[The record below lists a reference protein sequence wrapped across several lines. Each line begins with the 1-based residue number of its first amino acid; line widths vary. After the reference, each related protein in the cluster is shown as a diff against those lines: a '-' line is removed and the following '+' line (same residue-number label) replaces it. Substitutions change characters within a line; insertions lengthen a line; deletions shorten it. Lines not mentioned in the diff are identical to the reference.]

1 MLENIMVQNYI
12 DYRVEYDEDYEQNDI
27 AYEDKVSE
35 RMSAE

>member
-12 DYRVEYDEDYEQNDI
+12 DYRVEYDEDYEQEDI
-27 AYEDKVSE
+27 AYEEKVLE